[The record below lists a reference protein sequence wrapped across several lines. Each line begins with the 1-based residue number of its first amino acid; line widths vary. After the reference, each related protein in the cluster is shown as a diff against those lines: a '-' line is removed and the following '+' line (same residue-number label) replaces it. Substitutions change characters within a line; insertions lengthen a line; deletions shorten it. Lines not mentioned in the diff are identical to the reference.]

1 MKHEK
6 YSLGYDALRV
16 WARWLHRMIHKRI
29 TVAGLVNI
37 PKDKPVIF
45 APNHQNALM
54 DAMAVLLTTKHQPT
68 WLARADI
75 FKNKFISRILF
86 FLKMSP
92 VYRIRDGKESLG
104 KNDEVFDLSIR
115 VLKNNRSLALFPEAQ
130 HTFKRQSA
138 AHKKAVP
145 RIAFMA
151 EEREDFNLD
160 IHIIPVGLYYDHYYR
175 FNRELIITFGKPIRV
190 KDFESLHRENPGA
203 ATIALRKEIYNR
215 LVPLTIHI
223 KSRENYEVYE
233 TLREIYRNDLS
244 GKIKPQERLEFE
256 KAFIRKVEEFEAKSP
271 DEARKL
277 FELADSYRQKL
288 DHIDVDDKVARKS
301 WTVLRAIW
309 NAFLSG
315 ISFPVFL
322 YGWLNFFLGFHL
334 PSIMVRK
341 KIKDRVFWATVEYV
355 AWIIFIPLF
364 LLIQW
369 GIVWAVSGDFWLS
382 IIYLLSLPLFGKL
395 ALNLSGFYRRTLQ
408 MIRLAAGGARARS
421 IRYLRRQILE
431 KIERISKSI

>member
-6 YSLGYDALRV
+6 YSFGYDVLRV

-29 TVAGLVNI
+29 TITGIENI
-37 PKDKPVIF
+37 PQDKPVIF

-75 FKNKFISRILF
+75 FKNKFVSRILY

-115 VLKNNRSLALFPEAQ
+115 VLKNNKSLALFPEAQ
-130 HTFKRQSA
+130 HSFKRQSLP
-138 AHKKAVP
+138 HKKAVP

-160 IHIIPVGLYYDHYYR
+160 IHIIPVGLFYDHYYR
-175 FNRELIITFGKPIRV
+175 FNRELIVHYGEPIRV
-190 KDFESLHRENPGA
+190 KDFEAQYRENPGA

-215 LVPLTIHI
+215 LVPQTIHI
-223 KSRENYEVYE
+223 KSRDKYAAYEA
-233 TLREIYRNDLS
+233 LREIYRNDLPP
-244 GKIKPQERLEFE
+244 KTRPQERLELE
-256 KAFIRKVEEFEAKSP
+256 KAFIRKVEDFEATSP
-271 DEARKL
+271 DETQKL
-277 FELADSYRQKL
+277 FELAENYRQNL
-288 DHIDVDDKVARKS
+288 EQVDVEDKVARKS

-309 NAFLSG
+309 NTFLSG
-315 ISFPVFL
+315 ITLPVFL

-334 PSIMVRK
+334 SSILVRK

-355 AWIIFIPLF
+355 AWIISIPLF

-369 GIVWAVSGDFWLS
+369 GAVWAISGDFWLS
-382 IIYLLSLPLFGKL
+382 MLYLLTLPLFGKL
-395 ALNLSGFYRRTLQ
+395 ALNLNDFYRKTLQ
-408 MIRLAAGGARARS
+408 QIKWVSTRKKARSRIKMIRQEIHTFFG
-421 IRYLRRQILE
+421 QIA
-431 KIERISKSI
+431 

>member
-6 YSLGYDALRV
+6 YSFGYDALRV

-29 TVAGLVNI
+29 TVAGLENI

-75 FKNKFISRILF
+75 FKNRFVSRILY

-115 VLKNNRSLALFPEAQ
+115 VLKNNKSLAVFPEAQ
-130 HTFKRQSA
+130 HSFKRQSLP
-138 AHKKAVP
+138 HKKAVP

-151 EEREDFNLD
+151 EEREEFNLD

-175 FNRELIITFGKPIRV
+175 FNRELMVNYGDPIQV
-190 KDFESLHRENPGA
+190 KEFEDQYRENPGA
-203 ATIALRKEIYNR
+203 ANIALRKEIYNR

-223 KSRENYEVYE
+223 KSREHYPEYE
-233 TLREIYRNDLS
+233 TLREIYRNDLP
-244 GKIKPQERLEFE
+244 GKIKPQERLELE
-256 KAFIRKVEEFEAKSP
+256 KAFIRKVENFEKKSP

-277 FELADSYRQKL
+277 FELAENYGQKL
-288 DHIDVDDKVARKS
+288 DHIDVEDKGAGKI
-301 WTVLRAIW
+301 WTTLRAIW
-309 NAFLSG
+309 NTFLSG
-315 ISFPVFL
+315 ISLPVFL

-334 PSIMVRK
+334 PSILIRK

-355 AWIIFIPLF
+355 AWIIFIPMF

-369 GIVWAVSGDFWLS
+369 GVFWAVSGSFLYS
-382 IIYLLSLPLFGKL
+382 IIYLLTLPFFGKL
-395 ALNLSGFYRRTLQ
+395 ALNLNDFYRKTIQ
-408 MIRLAAGGARARS
+408 QIRLVSAGKKTRFQIKR
-421 IRYLRRQILE
+421 LREDILTL
-431 KIERISKSI
+431 IGHFS

>member
-6 YSLGYDALRV
+6 YSPGYDALRV
-16 WARWLHRMIHKRI
+16 YARWLHRMIHKRI
-29 TVAGLVNI
+29 TIAGLDNI

-54 DAMAVLLTTKHQPT
+54 DAMAVLLSTKHQPT

-75 FKNKFISRILF
+75 FKNKFISRILY
-86 FLKMSP
+86 FLKISP
-92 VYRIRDGKESLG
+92 VYRLRDGKENLG
-104 KNDEVFDLSIR
+104 KNDAVFELAIR
-115 VLKNNRSLALFPEAQ
+115 VLKNNKSLALFPEGQ

-138 AHKKAVP
+138 THKKAVP

-151 EEREDFNLD
+151 EEREDFDLD

-175 FNRELIITFGKPIRV
+175 FNRELIVHYGEPIRV
-190 KDFESLHRENPGA
+190 RDFEEQYRENPGA

-223 KSRENYEVYE
+223 KSREHYPEYE
-233 TLREIYRNDLS
+233 TLREIYRNELS
-244 GKIKPQERLEFE
+244 GKTSPQDRLELE
-256 KAFIRKVEEFEAKSP
+256 KAFIRKVEDFEAKSP

-277 FELADSYRQKL
+277 FELADSFRQKL
-288 DHIDVDDKVARKS
+288 DHIDVEDKVARKS

-309 NAFLSG
+309 NTFLSG
-315 ISFPVFL
+315 ISLPVFL

-334 PSIMVRK
+334 PSILVRK

-355 AWIIFIPLF
+355 AWIIFIPVF

-369 GIVWAVSGDFWLS
+369 GVVWAVTGDLWISL
-382 IIYLLSLPLFGKL
+382 IYLITLPFFGKL
-395 ALNLSGFYRRTLQ
+395 ALNLSGFYRRTVQ
-408 MIRLAAGGARARS
+408 MIRLAGGGSRARS
-421 IRYLRRQILE
+421 IRSLRRQILE
-431 KIERISKSI
+431 KIKRISKSI